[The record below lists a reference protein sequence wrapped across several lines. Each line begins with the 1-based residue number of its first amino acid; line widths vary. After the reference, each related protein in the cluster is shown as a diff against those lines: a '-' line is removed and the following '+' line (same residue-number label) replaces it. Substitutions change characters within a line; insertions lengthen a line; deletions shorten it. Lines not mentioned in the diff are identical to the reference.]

1 MIINIKQQEELINKD
16 NLDYQKEKARNKV
29 KNAAQNQINSIRV
42 KTPDYEIQTFDIQ
55 QTEWV
60 AWLNDNNSPTP
71 NCDIIALGR
80 NMDRIELLTRIGI
93 KVSAVFNILGIQQG
107 KVDLINGCSTIDQI
121 NEIIYSQP
129 PE

>member
-16 NLDYQKEKARNKV
+16 NLDYQKEKARTKV
-29 KNAAQNQINSIRV
+29 KNAAQYQIDRMRV
-42 KTPDYEIQTFDIQ
+42 ETPDYEIQTFDIQ

-93 KVSAVFNILGIQQG
+93 KVVAVFNILGIQQG
-107 KVDLINGCSTIDQI
+107 NVDLIDNCTSIEDI
-121 NEIIYSQP
+121 NTLNYITFN
-129 PE
+129 